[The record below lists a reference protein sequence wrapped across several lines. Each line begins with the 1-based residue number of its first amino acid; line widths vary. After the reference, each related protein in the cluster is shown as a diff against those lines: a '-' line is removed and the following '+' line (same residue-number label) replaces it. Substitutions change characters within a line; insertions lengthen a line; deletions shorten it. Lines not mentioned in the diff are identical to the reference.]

1 MTLPSSGTITIA
13 QIAAEFGGDA
23 PHSLSEYYRGGGLV
37 PTNNTN
43 VPTSGTITLSDFYS
57 AVNQVSVTASSASS
71 VNLQTLFNNAA
82 SGSWTSTVPKI
93 YTVGASVVLGITTV
107 PASMGG
113 TLTINH
119 SGDIQGTGGAGGTF
133 SGTKTGSAGGT
144 AMTVQSTGVTI
155 NMLSGSTLSG
165 GGGGGG
171 VGGGGGTGTRYQCAG
186 NGSGACANAGGCSGD
201 ENSYYFTKPGGSG
214 GAGGVGAGYNQS
226 QANGA
231 AGGSGQSGGNGNTG
245 PSGAGGTGGNGGT
258 FGVAGA
264 TGATGAGGGGDCG
277 SSGSGGSGGGA
288 AGRAVTFSGVS
299 AYTIIGTNSGTIHG
313 AFT

>member
-43 VPTSGTITLSDFYS
+43 VPTSGTIALSDFYG
-57 AVNQVSVTASSASS
+57 AVNQISVTASSASS
-71 VNLQTLFNNAA
+71 VNLQTLFESAA
-82 SGSWTSTVPKI
+82 SGSWTATVPKI

-119 SGDIQGTGGAGGTF
+119 SGDIQGTGGSGGSGNFAGNLPYTYSEQPAALAGDAGG
-133 SGTKTGSAGGT
+133 AGGT

-171 VGGGGGTGTRYQCAG
+171 GGGQGG
-186 NGSGACANAGGCSGD
+186 NGRFLGGG
-201 ENSYYFTKPGGSG
+201 NLQYAPG
-214 GAGGVGAGYNQS
+214 GAGGDAGQGIGYNQS
-226 QANGA
+226 QANGS
-231 AGGSGQSGGNGNTG
+231 AGGGVSQENAGS
-245 PSGAGGTGGNGGT
+245 GGTGGNGATG
-258 FGVAGA
+258 FGAAGA
-264 TGATGAGGGGDCG
+264 AGSNGNNGNWTNGA
-277 SSGSGGSGGGA
+277 SGGAAGA

-299 AYTIIGTNSGTIHG
+299 AYTILGTNSGTING
-313 AFT
+313 AYT

>member
-43 VPTSGTITLSDFYS
+43 VPTSGTITLSDFYG

-171 VGGGGGTGTRYQCAG
+171 AGGQGGRGERLGGGNLIFQ
-186 NGSGACANAGGCSGD
+186 D
-201 ENSYYFTKPGGSG
+201 G
-214 GAGGVGAGYNQS
+214 GAGGAGGRGIGYSQS
-226 QANGA
+226 QTNGS
-231 AGGSGQSGGNGNTG
+231 AGVPGNSSPAGPASNEGG
-245 PSGAGGTGGNGGT
+245 GGTGGNGASSFGT
-258 FGVAGA
+258 AGANGA
-264 TGATGAGGGGDCG
+264 TGG
-277 SSGSGGSGGGA
+277 SGNTSPGPTSGSAGGA
-288 AGRAVTFSGVS
+288 AGRAITFSGVS
-299 AYTIIGTNSGTIHG
+299 AYTIIGTNSGTING
-313 AFT
+313 AYT

>member
-43 VPTSGTITLSDFYS
+43 VPTSGTITLSDFYG

-171 VGGGGGTGTRYQCAG
+171 AGGQGGRGQRLGGGNLIFQ
-186 NGSGACANAGGCSGD
+186 D
-201 ENSYYFTKPGGSG
+201 G
-214 GAGGVGAGYNQS
+214 GAGGAGGRGIGYSQS
-226 QANGA
+226 QTNGS
-231 AGGSGQSGGNGNTG
+231 AGVPGNSSPAGPASNEGG
-245 PSGAGGTGGNGGT
+245 GGTGGNGASSFGT
-258 FGVAGA
+258 AGANGA
-264 TGATGAGGGGDCG
+264 TGANGNTTPGPT
-277 SSGSGGSGGGA
+277 SGSTGGA

-299 AYTIIGTNSGTIHG
+299 AYTIIGTNSGTING
-313 AFT
+313 AYT

>member
-43 VPTSGTITLSDFYS
+43 VPTSGTITLSDFYG

-171 VGGGGGTGTRYQCAG
+171 AGGQGGRGERLGGGNLIFQ
-186 NGSGACANAGGCSGD
+186 D
-201 ENSYYFTKPGGSG
+201 G
-214 GAGGVGAGYNQS
+214 GAGGAGGRGIGYSQS
-226 QANGA
+226 QTNGS
-231 AGGSGQSGGNGNTG
+231 AGVPGNSSPAGPASNEGG
-245 PSGAGGTGGNGGT
+245 GGTGGNGASSFGT
-258 FGVAGA
+258 AGANGA
-264 TGATGAGGGGDCG
+264 TGANGNTTPGPT
-277 SSGSGGSGGGA
+277 SGSTGGA

-299 AYTIIGTNSGTIHG
+299 AYTIIGTNSGTING
-313 AFT
+313 AYT

>member
-43 VPTSGTITLSDFYS
+43 VPTSGTIALSDFYG
-57 AVNQVSVTASSASS
+57 AVNQISVTASSASS
-71 VNLQTLFNNAA
+71 VNLQTLFESAA
-82 SGSWTSTVPKI
+82 SGSWTATVPKI
-93 YTVGASVVLGITTV
+93 YTVGASVVLGTTTV

-119 SGDIQGTGGAGGTF
+119 SGDIQGTGGDGGTF
-133 SGTKTGSAGGT
+133 AGTPTGSAGGT

-171 VGGGGGTGTRYQCAG
+171 AGGQGGRGVRLGGG
-186 NGSGACANAGGCSGD
+186 NL
-201 ENSYYFTKPGGSG
+201 YYVDG
-214 GAGGVGAGYNQS
+214 GAGGAGGRGIGYNQS
-226 QANGA
+226 QTNGS
-231 AGGSGQSGGNGNTG
+231 AGVPGNSKPAGVDSNEGG
-245 PSGAGGTGGNGGT
+245 GGTGGNGASSFGT
-258 FGVAGA
+258 AGA
-264 TGATGAGGGGDCG
+264 TGATG
-277 SSGSGGSGGGA
+277 GSGNTSPGPTAGSAGGA

-299 AYTIIGTNSGTIHG
+299 AYTILGTNSGTING
-313 AFT
+313 AYT

>member
-171 VGGGGGTGTRYQCAG
+171 AGGQGGRGQRLGGGNLIFQ
-186 NGSGACANAGGCSGD
+186 D
-201 ENSYYFTKPGGSG
+201 G
-214 GAGGVGAGYNQS
+214 GAGGAGGRGIGYSQS
-226 QANGA
+226 QTNGS
-231 AGGSGQSGGNGNTG
+231 AGVPGNSSPAGPASNEGG
-245 PSGAGGTGGNGGT
+245 GGTGGNGASSFGT
-258 FGVAGA
+258 AGANGA
-264 TGATGAGGGGDCG
+264 TGANGNTTPGPT
-277 SSGSGGSGGGA
+277 SGSTGGA

-299 AYTIIGTNSGTIHG
+299 AYTIIGTNSGTING
-313 AFT
+313 AYT